1 MVTHV
6 DVVGV
11 HLWGRLVG
19 ALSFDAGAGCYAFE
33 YAPAWRREGVEIAP
47 LQMPLGSRQRIF
59 RFPQLSRV
67 TYNGLPGAIAD
78 ALPDAFGNALINRW
92 MRDRGIE
99 AEAITPL
106 DRLSYMG
113 QRAMGALEFRPAQ
126 EREGAMP
133 APLEMKA
140 LVEAARL
147 VLAGQ
152 LDDVGADG
160 ALRAIIQVGTSAGG
174 ARAKAVVAWNPE
186 TREMRSGQ
194 FDAPEGFEHWLLK
207 FDGVGADSEL
217 GTGAHYGRIEY
228 AYSLMAREA
237 GIAMMPCRLLEENGR
252 AHFMTRRFDRE
263 DGRKHHVQT
272 LCAMAHLDYNL
283 REANSYEQLFDTARK
298 LGLGAEAMAE
308 LFRRTVFNVAARN
321 CDDHTK
327 NFAFMLRQGGRW
339 DLTPAYDVTHAYN
352 PKGVWTYQHLMSV
365 GGEFRD
371 ITRAALLK
379 LAVEFGVGN
388 PREQIARVAQAVG
401 HWSRFAEAA
410 GLSERDASKV
420 AHDHVDLAPA

>member
-33 YAPAWRREGVEIAP
+33 YAPAWRRGDVEIAP

-59 RFPQLSRV
+59 RFPQLSRA

-78 ALPDAFGNALINRW
+78 ALPDAFGNALIDRW

-113 QRAMGALEFRPAQ
+113 SRAMGALEFRPAQ
-126 EREGAMP
+126 DRGGDTP

-140 LVEAARL
+140 LVEAARR
-147 VLAGQ
+147 VLTGQ
-152 LDDVGADG
+152 LDEAGADE
-160 ALRAIIQVGTSAGG
+160 ALRAIIRVGTSAGG
-174 ARAKAVVAWNPE
+174 ARAKAVIAWNPG
-186 TREMRSGQ
+186 THEMRSGQ
-194 FDAPEGFEHWLLK
+194 LDVPAGFEHWLLK

-237 GIAMMPCRLLEENGR
+237 GIDMMPCRLLEEHGR

-298 LGLGAEAMAE
+298 LGLDAEAMAE

-327 NFAFMLRQGGRW
+327 NFAFMLREGGRW
-339 DLTPAYDVTHAYN
+339 ELTPAYDVTHAYN

-365 GGEFRD
+365 GGQFRD
-371 ITRAALLK
+371 ITRAELLK
-379 LAVEFGVGN
+379 LALEFGVSGS
-388 PREQIARVAQAVG
+388 REQVARVAEAVSR
-401 HWSRFAEAA
+401 WPRFAEAA
-410 GLSERDASKV
+410 GLPDAVTSNV
-420 AHDHVDLAPA
+420 GRDHVDLA

>member
-1 MVTHV
+1 MKHV

-11 HLWGRLVG
+11 HLWGNLVG
-19 ALSFDAGAGCYAFE
+19 ALSFDAGARCYAFE
-33 YAPAWRREGVEIAP
+33 YDPAWRRAGVEIAP
-47 LQMPLGSRQRIF
+47 LQMPLASRQRIF
-59 RFPQLSRV
+59 RFPQLNRA

-78 ALPDAFGNALINRW
+78 ALPDAFGNALIDRW

-113 QRAMGALEFRPAQ
+113 SRAMGALEFRPAQ
-126 EREGAMP
+126 DRGGDTP

-140 LVEAARL
+140 LVEAARR
-147 VLAGQ
+147 VLTGQ
-152 LDDVGADG
+152 LDEAGADE
-160 ALRAIIQVGTSAGG
+160 ALRAIIRVGTSAGG
-174 ARAKAVVAWNPE
+174 ARAKAVIAWNPG
-186 TREMRSGQ
+186 TNEMRSGQ
-194 FDAPEGFEHWLLK
+194 LDVPDGFEHWLLK

-237 GIAMMPCRLLEENGR
+237 GIEMMPCRLLEENGR

-298 LGLGAEAMAE
+298 LGLGTEAMAE

-327 NFAFMLRQGGRW
+327 NFAFMLREGGQW
-339 DLTPAYDVTHAYN
+339 ELTPAYDVTHAYN

-365 GGEFRD
+365 GGQFKD
-371 ITRAALLK
+371 ITRAGLLK
-379 LAVEFGVGN
+379 LAMEFGVSGS
-388 PREQIARVAQAVG
+388 REQVARVAEAVSR
-401 HWSRFAEAA
+401 WPRFAEAA
-410 GLSERDASKV
+410 GLPHAVMSNVGR
-420 AHDHVDLAPA
+420 DHVDLA

>member
-6 DVVGV
+6 EVVGV

-33 YAPAWRREGVEIAP
+33 YDPAWRRDGVEIAP

-59 RFPQLSRV
+59 RFPQLNRV

-78 ALPDAFGNALINRW
+78 ALPDAFGNALIDRW

-106 DRLSYMG
+106 DRLSCMG
-113 QRAMGALEFRPAQ
+113 SRAMGALEFRPAQ
-126 EREGAMP
+126 DREGDTP

-140 LVEAARL
+140 LVEAARR
-147 VLAGQ
+147 VLTGQ
-152 LDDVGADG
+152 LDEAGADG
-160 ALRAIIQVGTSAGG
+160 ALRAIIRVGTSAGG
-174 ARAKAVVAWNPE
+174 ARAKAVIAWNPG
-186 TREMRSGQ
+186 TQEMRSGQ
-194 FDAPEGFEHWLLK
+194 LDAPDGFEHWLLK

-217 GTGAHYGRIEY
+217 GTGGDYGRIEY

-237 GIAMMPCRLLEENGR
+237 GIDMMSCRLLEEHDR

-272 LCAMAHLDYNL
+272 LCALAHLDYNL

-298 LGLGAEAMAE
+298 LGLGADAMAE

-327 NFAFMLRQGGRW
+327 NFAFMLREGGRW
-339 DLTPAYDVTHAYN
+339 ALTPAYDITHAYN

-365 GGEFRD
+365 GGRYKD
-371 ITRAALLK
+371 ITRVDLLK
-379 LAVEFGVGN
+379 LALEFGVAN
-388 PREQIARVAQAVG
+388 AREQIARVAAAVAR
-401 HWSRFAEAA
+401 WAEFAEAA
-410 GLSERDASKV
+410 GLSEPAAANV
-420 AHDHVDLAPA
+420 GIDHVDLA

>member
-6 DVVGV
+6 DVVAV

-33 YAPAWRREGVEIAP
+33 YAPAWRRTGVEIAP
-47 LQMPLGSRQRIF
+47 LQMPLAARQRIF
-59 RFPQLSRV
+59 RFPQLSRM

-78 ALPDAFGNALINRW
+78 ALPDAFGNALIDRW

-99 AEAITPL
+99 ADAITPL

-113 QRAMGALEFRPAQ
+113 NRAMGALEFRPAQ
-126 EREGAMP
+126 DREGDTP

-140 LVEAARL
+140 LVEAARR
-147 VLAGQ
+147 VLTGQ
-152 LDDVGADG
+152 LDEAGADG
-160 ALRAIIQVGTSAGG
+160 ALRAIIRVGTSAGG
-174 ARAKAVVAWNPE
+174 ARAKAVIAWNPD
-186 TREMRSGQ
+186 THEMRSGQ
-194 FDAPEGFEHWLLK
+194 LDAPDGFEHWLLK

-237 GIAMMPCRLLEENGR
+237 GIAMMPCRLLEEHGR

-263 DGRKHHVQT
+263 GGRKHHVQT

-298 LGLGAEAMAE
+298 LGLGADEMAE

-327 NFAFMLRQGGRW
+327 NFAFLLRDGGRW
-339 DLTPAYDVTHAYN
+339 ELAPAYDVTHAYN

-379 LAVEFGVGN
+379 LAVEFGVTDARG
-388 PREQIARVAQAVG
+388 QIARIAAAVAR
-401 HWSRFAEAA
+401 WPEFADAA
-410 GLSERDASKV
+410 GLSEPATSNVGR
-420 AHDHVDLAPA
+420 DHVDLA

>member
-6 DVVGV
+6 DVVAV
-11 HLWGRLVG
+11 HLWGKLVG
-19 ALSFDAGAGCYAFE
+19 ALVFDAGANCYAFE
-33 YAPAWRREGVEIAP
+33 YDPAWRRQGVEIAP
-47 LQMPLGSRQRIF
+47 LQMPLGTRQKIF
-59 RFPQLSRV
+59 RFPQLSRL

-78 ALPDAFGNALINRW
+78 ALPDAFGNALIDRW

-113 QRAMGALEFRPAQ
+113 TRAMGALEFRPAQ
-126 EREGAMP
+126 EREGETP

-140 LVEAARL
+140 LVEAARR
-147 VLAGQ
+147 VLTGQ
-152 LDDVGADG
+152 LDEGGADA
-160 ALRAIIQVGTSAGG
+160 ALRAIIRVGTSAGG
-174 ARAKAVVAWNPE
+174 ARAKAVIAWNPE

-194 FDAPEGFEHWLLK
+194 LDAPDGFEHWLLK
-207 FDGVGADSEL
+207 FDGVGTDAEL

-237 GIAMMPCRLLEENGR
+237 GIAMMPCRLLEEHGR

-263 DGRKHHVQT
+263 NGRKHHVQT

-283 REANSYEQLFDTARK
+283 REANSYEQLFDTARR
-298 LGLGAEAMAE
+298 LDLVADAMTE

-327 NFAFMLRQGGRW
+327 NFAFMLREGGRW
-339 DLTPAYDVTHAYN
+339 ALAPAYDVTHAYN

-365 GGEFRD
+365 GGRFKD
-371 ITRAALLK
+371 ITRAGLLK
-379 LAVEFGVGN
+379 LALEFGVTDA
-388 PREQIARVAQAVG
+388 REQIARVAAAVAQ
-401 HWSRFAEAA
+401 WPRFAEAA
-410 GLSERDASKV
+410 GLSEQDASRV
-420 AHDHVDLAPA
+420 AHDHVDLGSA